1 MLDEKRV
8 GQSEVPTGT
17 DAEELS
23 GQSSL
28 IEVLPAEVILPGSE
42 DFEYLIK
49 GYKQKAFDTWEAFR
63 LSYKA
68 EQIAA
73 RPGFESLLCLEHLR
87 ERWRKAEV
95 VTYPHQLA
103 VLRRVI
109 GKMRGRAILADEVGL
124 GKTIEAAMVLTE
136 YYLRGLVKKVLI
148 LTPASLCRQWQ
159 MELQDKFGLRFMTAR
174 RPEDWEHYDLIVAS
188 IDAAKRP
195 ENAEVI
201 LRLNFDMLIVD
212 EAHKLKN
219 VNTRNY
225 QLVSGIHKKYFLL
238 LTATPLQNNLKELY
252 NLITLLRPGQLGS
265 YRTFRKRFVA
275 DSRTPRNVDNLKQ
288 LLSEVVIRN
297 RRSNT
302 QVAFTK
308 RIVEQV
314 CIELSEEERLFYRTV
329 EQFIRNDLSR
339 TGNSLALITLQ
350 REICSSS
357 FAAALTLGKMLNASV
372 AAHAT
377 VPRIPAP
384 GIIAPGTILANAHG
398 ATPSGVSVAV
408 SADATPPVPSAPPFD
423 QRAQELYHAIEL
435 ARRIKENSKIKVI
448 EQIVSRDNEKV
459 IIFTEFLATQ
469 QYIMA
474 QLANMGLKS
483 LPFDGS
489 CSPNRK
495 EWIKG
500 LFREHPQIKALVCTE
515 TGGEGINLQFCRT
528 LINYDLP
535 WNPMRIEQRIGR
547 IHRLGQTRDVC
558 IFNLYTKDTVEEHV
572 IRLLAEKINLFQT
585 VVGDLDLILEVF
597 NRNSL
602 EQHILETMKMASS
615 EQAEFRHKMD
625 EFGNKIRQELE
636 SEDEKRSLDRML
648 FSDSH

>member
-1 MLDEKRV
+1 MLDEKQLV
-8 GQSEVPTGT
+8 QSGILNGA
-17 DAEELS
+17 DALNTPDAPNALS
-23 GQSSL
+23 LLG
-28 IEVLPAEVILPGSE
+28 EALPAEIILPDSADYE
-42 DFEYLIK
+42 FILK
-49 GYKQKAFDTWEAFR
+49 GQKQKAFDTWEAFQ

-95 VTYPHQLA
+95 VTYPHQLG

-124 GKTIEAAMVLTE
+124 GKTIEAAMILTE
-136 YYLRGLVKKVLI
+136 YHLRSLVKKVLI

-174 RPEDWEHYDLIVAS
+174 RPDDWEHYDLIVAS

-195 ENAEVI
+195 ENAEAI

-219 VNTRNY
+219 VTTRNY
-225 QLVSGIHKKYFLL
+225 QLVCSIRKKYFLL

-265 YRTFRKRFVA
+265 YRTFRKQFVT

-314 CIELSEEERLFYRTV
+314 CIELSGEERLFYRTV
-329 EQFIRNDLSR
+329 EQFIRNDLFR
-339 TGNSLALITLQ
+339 TGNTLALITLQ

-357 FAAALTLGKMLNASV
+357 FAAALTLGKMLNSIATP
-372 AAHAT
+372 AAFAAPGT
-377 VPRIPAP
+377 LAIPAP
-384 GIIAPGTILANAHG
+384 
-398 ATPSGVSVAV
+398 
-408 SADATPPVPSAPPFD
+408 APPALAALAASAAE
-423 QRAQELYHAIEL
+423 QQQRARAQELYQAIEL
-435 ARRIKENSKIKVI
+435 ARGIRENSKMKVI
-448 EQIVSRDNEKV
+448 EQIVNQDSEKV

-489 CSPNRK
+489 CSANRK

-500 LFREHPQIKALVCTE
+500 LFREHPHVKALVCTE

-547 IHRLGQTRDVC
+547 IHRLGQTRDVR

-585 VVGDLDLILEVF
+585 VVGDLDLILDVF
-597 NRNSL
+597 SRNSL
-602 EQHILETMKMASS
+602 EQHILETMKSASS
-615 EQAEFRHKMD
+615 EQSEFRHKMD
-625 EFGNKIRQELE
+625 EFGDKIRRELE
-636 SEDEKRSLDRML
+636 SEDEKRSLDRLL
-648 FSDSH
+648 FMDPH

>member
-1 MLDEKRV
+1 MLDEKQLV
-8 GQSEVPTGT
+8 PLKVSTGAGAPNTQSFS
-17 DAEELS
+17 AEA
-23 GQSSL
+23 
-28 IEVLPAEVILPGSE
+28 LPAEIILPDNADYE
-42 DFEYLIK
+42 FILK
-49 GYKQKAFDTWEAFR
+49 GQKQKAFDTWDAFL
-63 LSYKA
+63 LSYRA

-95 VTYPHQLA
+95 VTYPHQLS

-124 GKTIEAAMVLTE
+124 GKTIEAAMILTE
-136 YYLRGLVKKVLI
+136 YHLRGLVKKVLI

-174 RPEDWEHYDLIVAS
+174 RPDDWEHYDLIIAS

-225 QLVSGIHKKYFLL
+225 QLVSSIHKKYFLL

-265 YRTFRKRFVA
+265 YRAFRKRFVA

-314 CIELSEEERLFYRTV
+314 CIELSAEERLFYRTV
-329 EQFIRNDLSR
+329 EQFIRNDLFR
-339 TGNSLALITLQ
+339 TGNTLALITLQ

-357 FAAALTLGKMLNASV
+357 FAAVLTLGKMLNSIV
-372 AAHAT
+372 TPAT
-377 VPRIPAP
+377 
-384 GIIAPGTILANAHG
+384 GQQ
-398 ATPSGVSVAV
+398 
-408 SADATPPVPSAPPFD
+408 
-423 QRAQELYHAIEL
+423 QRAQELYRAIEL
-435 ARRIKENSKIKVI
+435 ARGIRENSKMKVI
-448 EQIVSRDNEKV
+448 EQIVNQDNEKV

-469 QYIMA
+469 QYVMA
-474 QLANMGLKS
+474 QLSNLGLKS

-489 CSPNRK
+489 CSANRK

-500 LFREHPQIKALVCTE
+500 LFREHPQVKALVCTE

-547 IHRLGQTRDVC
+547 IHRLGQVRDVR

-572 IRLLAEKINLFQT
+572 IRLLAEKINMFQT
-585 VVGDLDLILEVF
+585 VVGDLDLILDVF
-597 NRNSL
+597 NHNSL
-602 EQHILETMKMASS
+602 EKYILETMKSTSA
-615 EQAEFRHKMD
+615 EQSEFRHKMD
-625 EFGNKIRQELE
+625 EFGDKIRRELA
-636 SEDEKRSLDRML
+636 SEDEKRSLDRLL
-648 FSDSH
+648 FADSP

>member
-1 MLDEKRV
+1 MVLDEK
-8 GQSEVPTGT
+8 Q
-17 DAEELS
+17 
-23 GQSSL
+23 L
-28 IEVLPAEVILPGSE
+28 IQVESAVVLPAEVILPDDTDYE
-42 DFEYLIK
+42 FILK
-49 GYKQKAFDTWEAFR
+49 GQKQKAFDTWKAFQ

-87 ERWRKAEV
+87 ERWRKAGV
-95 VTYPHQLA
+95 VTYPHQLK
-103 VLRRVI
+103 VLRRVV

-124 GKTIEAAMVLTE
+124 GKTIEAAMVLIE
-136 YYLRGLVKKVLI
+136 YYLRGLAKKVLI

-159 MELQDKFGLRFMTAR
+159 MELQDKFGLRFVTAR
-174 RPEDWEHYDLIVAS
+174 RPEDWEHYDLVVAS

-201 LRLNFDMLIVD
+201 LHLNYDMLIVD

-265 YRTFRKRFVA
+265 YRSFRKQFVA
-275 DSRTPRNVDNLKQ
+275 DNRTPRNVDNLKQ
-288 LLSEVVIRN
+288 LLGEVVIRN
-297 RRSNT
+297 RRANT

-314 CIELSEEERLFYRTV
+314 CVELSETERLLYRTV
-329 EQFIRNDLSR
+329 EQFIRNDLFR
-339 TGNSLALITLQ
+339 TGNTLALITLQ

-357 FAAALTLGKMLNASV
+357 FAAALTLVKMLAPNA
-372 AAHAT
+372 AT
-377 VPRIPAP
+377 ALATAPVPATAPTPAP
-384 GIIAPGTILANAHG
+384 
-398 ATPSGVSVAV
+398 TPASE
-408 SADATPPVPSAPPFD
+408 
-423 QRAQELYHAIEL
+423 QRAQELYQAIEL
-435 ARRIKENSKIKVI
+435 AGNIQENSKMKVL
-448 EQIVSRDNEKV
+448 EEIVSRDNEKV

-474 QLANMGLKS
+474 RLANLGMKS

-489 CSPNRK
+489 SSANRK
-495 EWIKG
+495 EWLKG
-500 LFREHPQIKALVCTE
+500 LFREHPNVKALVCTE

-547 IHRLGQTRDVC
+547 VHRLGQTRDVR
-558 IFNLYTKDTVEEHV
+558 IFNLYTKNTVEEHIV
-572 IRLLAEKINLFQT
+572 RLLAEKINLFQT
-585 VVGDLDLILEVF
+585 VVGDLDLILDVF
-597 NRNSL
+597 SRNSL
-602 EQHILETMKMASS
+602 EQHILATMRSASS
-615 EQAEFRHKMD
+615 EQSEFRRSID
-625 EFGNKIRQELE
+625 AFGDKLRQELE
-636 SEDEKRSLDRML
+636 SEAEKRSLDRLL
-648 FSDSH
+648 FSDSR